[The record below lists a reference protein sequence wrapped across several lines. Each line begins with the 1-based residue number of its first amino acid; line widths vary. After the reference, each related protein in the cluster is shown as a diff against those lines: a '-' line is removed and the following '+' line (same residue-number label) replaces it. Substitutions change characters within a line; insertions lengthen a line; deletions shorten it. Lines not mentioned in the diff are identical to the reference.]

1 MWSQLSFWLNTS
13 IWLDSTTDTELLS
26 GSSTPPPPFIVIYS
40 RACSYSFFDYILVL
54 CTRNVFGMN
63 WTLLESLSTSVDSW
77 MVMCREQLSH
87 MLNMEKQKHQQA
99 QLKEQQEHQARLQV
113 GPHTHSPMY
122 VCTHKNILALQSYA
136 CTLNLCSV
144 NHVLHS

>member
-1 MWSQLSFWLNTS
+1 
-13 IWLDSTTDTELLS
+13 
-26 GSSTPPPPFIVIYS
+26 
-40 RACSYSFFDYILVL
+40 
-54 CTRNVFGMN
+54 
-63 WTLLESLSTSVDSW
+63 

-113 GPHTHSPMY
+113 GPHTHSPVY
-122 VCTHKNILALQSYA
+122 ACPYKNILALQSYA